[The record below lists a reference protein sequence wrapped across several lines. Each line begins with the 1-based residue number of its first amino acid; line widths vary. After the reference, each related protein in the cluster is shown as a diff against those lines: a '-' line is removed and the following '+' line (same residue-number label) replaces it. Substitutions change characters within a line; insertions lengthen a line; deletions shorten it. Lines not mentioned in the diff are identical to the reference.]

1 VKSIVLALT
10 LAVGGSAAG
19 ASRPL
24 TPARFATGH
33 GWHTGSTRVHG
44 CVGVPHCKQVESWAA
59 TVRWRDC
66 GNCVPPHKTL
76 ATLPAAGVT
85 IQLLLGRDA
94 KTKRRP
100 LLAWPP
106 HIRGREV
113 VGPFEG
119 GPAWISSAQRSGVLH
134 GFDASL
140 YVFFG
145 RRHPSWAQL
154 ARANA
159 ELRTARLP

>member
-1 VKSIVLALT
+1 
-10 LAVGGSAAG
+10 
-19 ASRPL
+19 
-24 TPARFATGH
+24 
-33 GWHTGSTRVHG
+33 
-44 CVGVPHCKQVESWAA
+44 VESWAA

-76 ATLPAAGVT
+76 AVLPPAGVS

-94 KTKRRP
+94 KTKRHP
-100 LLAWPP
+100 VMAWPP
-106 HIRGREV
+106 HIHARDV

-119 GPAWISSAQRSGVLH
+119 GPAWIGSAQRSGVLR
-134 GFDASL
+134 GFDAGL

-145 RRHPSWAQL
+145 RPHPTAAQL

-159 ELRTARLP
+159 ELRTTRLP